1 VFRKIMVAALICLA
15 GQTALAINKCTD
27 SGGKVSYQDGP
38 CPSENTAMEMDLPE
52 YSENHSSSGSPNSNV
67 DSIIVTVPGVG
78 EVAMMKFSNWD
89 IQTRKADG
97 DNPPTVKM
105 VSQPDAM
112 NLSLTFIP
120 NRVPRILSE
129 DEQASAVR
137 KIGEHFVSGSIEKRV
152 SLRRLSTPIGNAVLA
167 NFNERKY
174 QNSPVPKGE
183 YSSITTGLVTHELMT
198 VAVTILTNG
207 PNTMAHDDA
216 LAVIGSLLLIDL

>member
-1 VFRKIMVAALICLA
+1 MVVTLVCLA
-15 GQTALAINKCTD
+15 SQTALAINKCID
-27 SGGKVSYQDGP
+27 PGGNVSYQDGT
-38 CPSENTAMEMDLPE
+38 CPLENTTKEMDLPE

-67 DSIIVTVPGVG
+67 DSILVSVPGVG
-78 EVAMMKFSNWD
+78 EVAMMKFSNWN
-89 IQTRKADG
+89 IHIRKADG

-137 KIGEHFVSGSIEKRV
+137 KIGEHFVSDSIEKRV
-152 SLRRLSTPIGNAVLA
+152 SLRRLPTPIGNAVLA
-167 NFNERKY
+167 NFNEQKY

-183 YSSITTGLVTHELMT
+183 
-198 VAVTILTNG
+198 
-207 PNTMAHDDA
+207 
-216 LAVIGSLLLIDL
+216 